1 MKQEREYLVRQ
12 AATRGK
18 YAPLYYHLSST
29 AGRNWKVSFGEI
41 ENILGFDLPL
51 SARLYRPWWANQTR
65 GGGHS
70 HALAWQAAGWKTRDV
85 DLDAETLVFE
95 RTDAVSHEPVATI
108 SKEHL
113 KREAVAHGKYA
124 PLYRHLLSI
133 GAGSAWS
140 TTFAE
145 VERILDFRL
154 PASAQWRP

>member
-1 MKQEREYLVRQ
+1 M
-12 AATRGK
+12 
-18 YAPLYYHLSST
+18 LSP
-29 AGRNWKVSFGEI
+29 GRRRDG
-41 ENILGFDLPL
+41 
-51 SARLYRPWWANQTR
+51 RLETWN
-65 GGGHS
+65 
-70 HALAWQAAGWKTRDV
+70 
-85 DLDAETLVFE
+85 LDAETLVFE

-154 PASAQWRP
+154 PASRASTDHGGRIRAVAAIVMRSPGKLRDGKPSKSTSKQRP